1 MDTLWSPWRHEYIA
15 SASKSSE
22 GKQECV
28 FCALRDAS
36 EHDESNYVV
45 YRAEHCFVTLNI
57 YPYTSGHLLVIPY
70 EHAGDLDAASKEA
83 TNELMDLLKRCQ
95 TALRAAYEPEGINVG
110 MNLGKAAGAGVADHI
125 HFHILP
131 RWFGD
136 TNFMTAVGSTRVIP
150 EDLATTYQ
158 KIRARF

>member
-1 MDTLWSPWRHEYIA
+1 LDTLWSPWRNEYIA
-15 SASKSSE
+15 SASKNSE
-22 GKQECV
+22 QKQECV

-36 EHDESNYVV
+36 EHDEQNYVV
-45 YRAEHCFVTLNI
+45 HRAAHSFVVLNI

-70 EHAGDLDAASKEA
+70 EHTGDLDAASKES
-83 TNELMDLLKRCQ
+83 TDELMDLLKRCQ
-95 TALRAAYEPEGINVG
+95 TALRAAYEPEGINIG

-125 HFHILP
+125 HFPILP

-136 TNFMTAVGSTRVIP
+136 TNFMTSVGDARVIP